1 MNADSTPGRIVIV
14 TGPPGAGK
22 STVSRRLARRYPRA
36 VHLHTD
42 DFWHAIVSGGV
53 PPYLAEAD
61 EQNQTV
67 LGVIAAA
74 AEGYAR
80 GGFITIVDGIVGPWM
95 LGHFTAGGSEDVH
108 PTRHYVVLRP
118 DQATTIARAV
128 ARTGPDALTDPAP
141 ITQMWRQF
149 ADLGAFEKHALDTG
163 GLDVDATVARVAA
176 AVDSADFVLSVR
188 QLSASRYTP
197 SVAASEK

>member
-1 MNADSTPGRIVIV
+1 MNADSAPGRIVIV

-22 STVSRRLARRYPRA
+22 STVSRRLARQFPKA

-53 PPYLAEAD
+53 PPYLAAAD

-80 GGFITIVDGIVGPWM
+80 GGFTTIVDGIVGPWM
-95 LGHFTAGGSEDVH
+95 LGHFTPAGSDDVH
-108 PTRHYVVLRP
+108 AERHYVVLRP

-128 ARTGPDALTDPAP
+128 ARTGPDALTEPAP

-149 ADLGAFEKHALDTG
+149 ADLGALEKHALDTG

-176 AVDSADFVLSVR
+176 AIDSADFALSAR
-188 QLSASRYTP
+188 QVSASRCAS
-197 SVAASEK
+197 SVSASEK